1 MAAWVQRRHVDAV
14 TGERVRADD
23 PAAVWD
29 EYETPVWFQ
38 GVSEPVW
45 LKIAAADVDETS
57 GTYPSTRDDA
67 ELRKQAEKI
76 RADRKAAKKAG
87 RLRPQTKQRVAG
99 VSETYRNAGKGAELF
114 AGENWRMLE
123 SVADLDVEDQIRD
136 LLDGLEVRR
145 GRKRKDGTY
154 KFVRMPKTKKG
165 QEILDAFRQSA
176 YAGTIEFLTWLFSQ
190 NRGKRWRD
198 VDWSTVEELG
208 EILTDTCKDEAE
220 RTGFGQQ
227 CVGWEWYPPG
237 AELRPL
243 AERLSELPERAQR
256 GFESREHQERL
267 AELVKKLRKEAKKA
281 EPCLTAETLATI
293 RRRIN
298 YLAKLSRE
306 PWRIPAATICGE
318 DPTTGHQL
326 CGFPAIEAEALAL
339 RDACRVG
346 YDPRWPLM
354 ESLSADDAL
363 RLGLPVVV
371 GRERGGPEP
380 DEYEGPGPTLEE
392 IEAIPWEPSEENPEG
407 AEPPAPGTLDAA
419 GRRMLWST
427 YEDAKEHYRKQG
439 ERGAELKS
447 LAARVAWAQVGRH
460 YYKRGGKWHR
470 RKRPLKPNPAELDL
484 RQEPLDLENPGP
496 VYIEPNKTAKRNA
509 QRGLNARARA
519 KKSKRGGLTTREA
532 GRAGIGSGVA
542 RARDI
547 VAGRRVDA
555 KRVASFFARHRA
567 NYEAAKAKGLQ
578 PEDSPAIQAWL
589 LWGGDALD
597 RQAARALAGSK
608 SAPPSSKA
616 RRVRSRANPAGPWG
630 ELLDLRARVM
640 SLEVETPR
648 GVEVH
653 TWHRDRPALFWSE
666 KRRALVWV
674 HGGRDPSNWTDNP
687 ATGPIASR
695 HRRWHG
701 EEPTERGSVELPA
714 GPLAKLGPA
723 LRIVYSAE
731 RYRDGIPR
739 HHDFSAGV
747 AAYAQKGR
755 GARVFEV
762 RGGRL
767 TLTDRGLVY

>member
-1 MAAWVQRRHVDAV
+1 
-14 TGERVRADD
+14 
-23 PAAVWD
+23 
-29 EYETPVWFQ
+29 
-38 GVSEPVW
+38 
-45 LKIAAADVDETS
+45 
-57 GTYPSTRDDA
+57 
-67 ELRKQAEKI
+67 
-76 RADRKAAKKAG
+76 
-87 RLRPQTKQRVAG
+87 
-99 VSETYRNAGKGAELF
+99 
-114 AGENWRMLE
+114 
-123 SVADLDVEDQIRD
+123 
-136 LLDGLEVRR
+136 
-145 GRKRKDGTY
+145 
-154 KFVRMPKTKKG
+154 
-165 QEILDAFRQSA
+165 
-176 YAGTIEFLTWLFSQ
+176 
-190 NRGKRWRD
+190 
-198 VDWSTVEELG
+198 
-208 EILTDTCKDEAE
+208 
-220 RTGFGQQ
+220 
-227 CVGWEWYPPG
+227 VGWEWYPPG
-237 AELRPL
+237 ADLRPL

-256 GFESREHQERL
+256 GYESREHQERL

-281 EPCLTAETLATI
+281 APCLTAETLATI
-293 RRRIN
+293 RRRID

-392 IEAIPWEPSEENPEG
+392 IEAIPWEPTEENPEG

-439 ERGAELKS
+439 ERGAALKS

-484 RQEPLDLENPGP
+484 RQEPLDLIDNPRAWSLVDAAAMAKKHPRTFKRPSAKKLDSIAPGDLVKAAFKASKGDKATERMWLIVTERDGDTLRGKLDNKPAMRGSGLRLGSRVELRLRHVFDVMKRNPGA
-496 VYIEPNKTAKRNA
+496 VYIEPNKTAQRNA
-509 QRGLNARARA
+509 RRGLDARASA
-519 KKSKRGGLTTREA
+519 QKSKRGGLTTREA

-701 EEPTERGSVELPA
+701 DEPTERGSVELPA